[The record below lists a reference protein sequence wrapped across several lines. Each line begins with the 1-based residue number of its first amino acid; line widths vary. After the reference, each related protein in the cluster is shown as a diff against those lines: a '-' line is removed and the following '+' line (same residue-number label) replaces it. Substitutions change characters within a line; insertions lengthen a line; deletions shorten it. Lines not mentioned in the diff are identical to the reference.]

1 MAMMMFSRCQM
12 MSKSEKRFIFLTTL
26 MFFSILSL
34 FLQSITILNKI
45 SLMQKR
51 LNVLENNKT
60 TIPISLY
67 IYRESDVKTN
77 LDSIKEYFKS
87 NDWTLHVKEVKEK
100 K

>member
-1 MAMMMFSRCQM
+1 
-12 MSKSEKRFIFLTTL
+12 
-26 MFFSILSL
+26 
-34 FLQSITILNKI
+34 
-45 SLMQKR
+45 MQKR